1 MSQSSPIA
9 KPNFERMSENGKT
22 QRHSSHSYDTP
33 FLAPFRAPGRLNTS
47 AHFLGW
53 LFRSKRCFMMFISE
67 GPTETAQGLISMDTV
82 DTVDTTPQ
90 RGHLISTRSKD
101 IQSFLRRMMGFF
113 SIPSFCKVCRMTME
127 IHGASTPHYFS
138 LQGVVVHL
146 AHLTHPIP
154 VSCHLLRQAERSVW
168 ALHCCRLSQKSHHS
182 RHIRVISHHVQL
194 KILGVAKNVRQFHGV
209 PLAEPNTL

>member
-1 MSQSSPIA
+1 MMSQSSPIA
-9 KPNFERMSENGKT
+9 KPNFERISTAKPSGTLQAKFRN
-22 QRHSSHSYDTP
+22 DTP

-53 LFRSKRCFMMFISE
+53 LRSKRCFMMCISE
-67 GPTETAQGLISMDTV
+67 GPTETAQGLISMDTVDTV

-101 IQSFLRRMMGFF
+101 IQSFLRRMMGLF

-127 IHGASTPHYFS
+127 IHGASAPHHFS

-146 AHLTHPIP
+146 AHLTPF
-154 VSCHLLRQAERSVW
+154 RSR
-168 ALHCCRLSQKSHHS
+168 ATC
-182 RHIRVISHHVQL
+182 
-194 KILGVAKNVRQFHGV
+194 
-209 PLAEPNTL
+209 